1 MARVR
6 TCLFWATTS
15 MAVILTAPSTPG
27 ANDKTYDGE
36 IADSQCAFGVHS
48 LHRSHQEMIAMGHA
62 GSTPA
67 DCTRYCVN
75 YRGGRYVLETKHDV
89 FKLDNQEMAGQNAGQ
104 KVKLVGTL
112 DPKTNIIQVKSIEP
126 VPSK

>member
-1 MARVR
+1 MTRVR
-6 TCLFWATTS
+6 TCLFWTTTS
-15 MAVILTAPSTPG
+15 MAVILAAPSTPG
-27 ANDKTYDGE
+27 ANDKAFEGE

-67 DCTRYCVN
+67 DCTRYCVSR
-75 YRGGRYVLETKHDV
+75 RGGRYVLETKHDV
-89 FKLDNQEMAGQNAGQ
+89 FKLDNQEMAGRNAGQ

-112 DPKTNIIQVKSIEP
+112 DPKTNILQVKSIEP